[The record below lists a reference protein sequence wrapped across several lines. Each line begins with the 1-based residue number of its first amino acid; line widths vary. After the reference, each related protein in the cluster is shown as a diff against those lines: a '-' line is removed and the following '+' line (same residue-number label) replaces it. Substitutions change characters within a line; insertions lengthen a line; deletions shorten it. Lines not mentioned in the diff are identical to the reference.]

1 MDEAVIYVPDACR
14 FKVQDRRGCRF
25 HPLGED
31 SAGKGGGG
39 ALLPLNARDRGAKI
53 RIPQDG

>member
-1 MDEAVIYVPDACR
+1 MCQIPASSRSRIAEGVTS
-14 FKVQDRRGCRF
+14 

-39 ALLPLNARDRGAKI
+39 ALIPLNARDRGAKI